1 MKQDIAFS
9 KSLWFRLGALMRRE
23 REASGLSV
31 RRIQSISGV
40 HYRTMYAYER
50 GEYEGGIMLNKYMAI
65 CAAIGADPAEL
76 LEEALMGEAI
86 DGREGENEHRRD
98 SLACK

>member
-1 MKQDIAFS
+1 MKQDIEFS
-9 KSLWFRLGALMRRE
+9 RNLWLRLGALMRRE

-40 HYRTMYAYER
+40 HYRTLYAYER
-50 GEYEGGIMLNKYMAI
+50 GEYEGGIMMNKYMAI

-76 LEEALMGEAI
+76 LEEAM
-86 DGREGENEHRRD
+86 REERNP
-98 SLACK
+98 

>member
-1 MKQDIAFS
+1 MKRDIVFS
-9 KSLWFRLGALMRRE
+9 KGIWLRLGALMRRE
-23 REASGLSV
+23 REVSGLSV
-31 RRIQSISGV
+31 RQIQSISGV

-76 LEEALMGEAI
+76 LEEAMKE
-86 DGREGENEHRRD
+86 EHNP
-98 SLACK
+98 

>member
-9 KSLWFRLGALMRRE
+9 RDLWLRLGALMRRE

-31 RRIQSISGV
+31 RQIQSISGV

-50 GEYEGGIMLNKYMAI
+50 GECEGGIMLNKYMDI
-65 CAAIGADPAEL
+65 CAAIGADPAKL
-76 LEEALMGEAI
+76 LKEAMKEE
-86 DGREGENEHRRD
+86 
-98 SLACK
+98 

>member
-1 MKQDIAFS
+1 MKQDMVSS
-9 KSLWFRLGALMRRE
+9 KNLWLRLGALMRRE

-50 GEYEGGIMLNKYMAI
+50 GEYEGGIMLRLVTP
-65 CAAIGADPAEL
+65 AAERTKQHNGTGDS
-76 LEEALMGEAI
+76 GN
-86 DGREGENEHRRD
+86 GRV
-98 SLACK
+98 CW

>member
-1 MKQDIAFS
+1 MKQDIVFS
-9 KSLWFRLGALMRRE
+9 KGIWLRLGALMRRD

-31 RRIQSISGV
+31 RQIQSISGV
-40 HYRTMYAYER
+40 QYRTMYAYER

-76 LEEALMGEAI
+76 LEEAMKE
-86 DGREGENEHRRD
+86 EHNP
-98 SLACK
+98 

>member
-1 MKQDIAFS
+1 MKQYIAFS
-9 KSLWFRLGALMRRE
+9 RSLWLRLGALMRRE

-76 LEEALMGEAI
+76 LEEAM
-86 DGREGENEHRRD
+86 REEN
-98 SLACK
+98 KP

>member
-1 MKQDIAFS
+1 MKQDMVSS
-9 KSLWFRLGALMRRE
+9 KNLWLRLGALMRRE
-23 REASGLSV
+23 REASLSV

-65 CAAIGADPAEL
+65 CAAIGADPAKL
-76 LEEALMGEAI
+76 LKEAMKEE
-86 DGREGENEHRRD
+86 
-98 SLACK
+98 

>member
-1 MKQDIAFS
+1 MKQDIVFS
-9 KSLWFRLGALMRRE
+9 RGIWLRLGALMRRE

-31 RRIQSISGV
+31 RQIQSISSV

-50 GEYEGGIMLNKYMAI
+50 GEYEGGITLNKYMAI

-76 LEEALMGEAI
+76 LEEAMKE
-86 DGREGENEHRRD
+86 EHNP
-98 SLACK
+98 

>member
-1 MKQDIAFS
+1 MKQDIEFS
-9 KSLWFRLGALMRRE
+9 RNLWLRLGALMRRE

-50 GEYEGGIMLNKYMAI
+50 GEYEGGIMRNKDMAI
-65 CAAIGADPAEL
+65 CTAIGADPAKL
-76 LEEALMGEAI
+76 LKEAMKEE
-86 DGREGENEHRRD
+86 
-98 SLACK
+98 

>member
-1 MKQDIAFS
+1 MKQDIEFS
-9 KSLWFRLGALMRRE
+9 RNLWLRLGALMRRD

-50 GEYEGGIMLNKYMAI
+50 GEYEGGIMLTKYMAI
-65 CAAIGADPAEL
+65 CTAIGADPAKL
-76 LEEALMGEAI
+76 LKEAMKEE
-86 DGREGENEHRRD
+86 
-98 SLACK
+98 

>member
-1 MKQDIAFS
+1 MKQDIEFS
-9 KSLWFRLGALMRRE
+9 RNLRLRLGALMRRE

-65 CAAIGADPAEL
+65 CTAIGADPAEL
-76 LEEALMGEAI
+76 LEEAM
-86 DGREGENEHRRD
+86 REEN
-98 SLACK
+98 KP

>member
-1 MKQDIAFS
+1 MKHFKASIIASFDV
-9 KSLWFRLGALMRRE
+9 KVVRLGALMRRE

-65 CAAIGADPAEL
+65 CAAIGADPAKL
-76 LEEALMGEAI
+76 LKEAMKEE
-86 DGREGENEHRRD
+86 
-98 SLACK
+98 

>member
-1 MKQDIAFS
+1 MKQDMVSS
-9 KSLWFRLGALMRRE
+9 KNLWLRLGALMRRE

-76 LEEALMGEAI
+76 LEEAM
-86 DGREGENEHRRD
+86 REEN
-98 SLACK
+98 KP

>member
-1 MKQDIAFS
+1 MKQDMVSS
-9 KSLWFRLGALMRRE
+9 KNLWLRLGALMRRE

-31 RRIQSISGV
+31 RRIQSISCV

-65 CAAIGADPAEL
+65 CAAIGADPAKL
-76 LEEALMGEAI
+76 LKEAMKEE
-86 DGREGENEHRRD
+86 
-98 SLACK
+98 

>member
-1 MKQDIAFS
+1 MSS
-9 KSLWFRLGALMRRE
+9 KNLWLRLGALMRRE

-65 CAAIGADPAEL
+65 ERGMKHLSRRRLVTPAAERTKQHNGTGDS
-76 LEEALMGEAI
+76 GN
-86 DGREGENEHRRD
+86 GRV
-98 SLACK
+98 CW

>member
-1 MKQDIAFS
+1 MKQDMVSS
-9 KSLWFRLGALMRRE
+9 KNLWLRLGALMRRE

-65 CAAIGADPAEL
+65 CAAVGADPAKL
-76 LEEALMGEAI
+76 LKEAMKEE
-86 DGREGENEHRRD
+86 
-98 SLACK
+98 

>member
-9 KSLWFRLGALMRRE
+9 KNLWIRLGEMMRRE

-31 RRIQSISGV
+31 RQIQSISGV

-50 GEYEGGIMLNKYMAI
+50 GEYDGGIILNKYMAI

-76 LEEALMGEAI
+76 LEEAM
-86 DGREGENEHRRD
+86 REEYNP
-98 SLACK
+98 

>member
-1 MKQDIAFS
+1 MKQDIVFS
-9 KSLWFRLGALMRRE
+9 KEMWLRLGALMRRE

-50 GEYEGGIMLNKYMAI
+50 GEHEGGITLNKYMAI

-76 LEEALMGEAI
+76 LEEAMKE
-86 DGREGENEHRRD
+86 EHNP
-98 SLACK
+98 